1 MLDILYSWWLRLKF
15 RYYLWKYRDM
25 PSGRDEDT
33 YIYDE
38 LPKDDEGDTNRF

>member
-25 PSGRDEDT
+25 PSGDADT

-38 LPKDDEGDTNRF
+38 LSRDDESDINRF